1 MASTPTFL
9 PVYALSTMQ
18 SPTENDYFVVQSA
31 ATNGDVGLL
40 PVSTLIATFFQKT
53 IDNAEIDS
61 STETKY
67 AAMGWVA
74 PT

>member
-18 SPTENDYFVVQSA
+18 SPTENDYLVVQSA

-40 PVSTLIATFFQKT
+40 PVSTLIATFFQET

-67 AAMGWVA
+67 AAMGWVD